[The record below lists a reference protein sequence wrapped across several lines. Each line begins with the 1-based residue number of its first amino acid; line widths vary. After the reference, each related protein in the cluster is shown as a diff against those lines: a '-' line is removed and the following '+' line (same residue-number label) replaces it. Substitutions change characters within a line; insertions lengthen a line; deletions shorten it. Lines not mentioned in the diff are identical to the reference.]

1 MLVSA
6 IIPAY
11 NEEKTVSGVVRL
23 LKDIPEIHEIIVV
36 NDGSGDHTIKA
47 ASEAGATVVSLPE
60 NRGKGA
66 AVREG
71 AAASRG
77 DILLMLDADL
87 VGLKKEHVLRM
98 LSPVIEGLADMAVG
112 VFKKGRWSTDLAQKI
127 APGLSGQRAL
137 KKDILEQLPYLEF
150 AGYGIEMALTVYAQR
165 TGLRVTEVELDD
177 VTHIMKE
184 EKLGL
189 IHGFAARMR
198 MYWQIFRGYRLARR

>member
-1 MLVSA
+1 
-6 IIPAY
+6 
-11 NEEKTVSGVVRL
+11 
-23 LKDIPEIHEIIVV
+23 
-36 NDGSGDHTIKA
+36 
-47 ASEAGATVVSLPE
+47 
-60 NRGKGA
+60 
-66 AVREG
+66 
-71 AAASRG
+71 
-77 DILLMLDADL
+77 
-87 VGLKKEHVLRM
+87 
-98 LSPVIEGLADMAVG
+98 LADMAVG
-112 VFKKGRWSTDLAQKI
+112 VFRKGRWSTDLAQKI